1 MDPIPSWQNRTPD
14 HNPTNSGDHVAG
26 VPVEPKSS
34 AITTLDLSS
43 VHLYSMRPFAVPQE
57 IRKHA
62 DDLNLPRNILLP
74 LLELLAA
81 GEPRSFQRILRDNTE
96 FVVISDRAGSLEQT
110 PEAETALYFLGGG
123 GSVLKLAI
131 AIRPQGRSV
140 WRIIRPSTITR
151 PDPAVASC
159 TKSPGARASVAAM
172 LGSM

>member
-1 MDPIPSWQNRTPD
+1 
-14 HNPTNSGDHVAG
+14 
-26 VPVEPKSS
+26 
-34 AITTLDLSS
+34 
-43 VHLYSMRPFAVPQE
+43 MRPFAVPQE

-123 GSVLKLAI
+123 GSVL
-131 AIRPQGRSV
+131 
-140 WRIIRPSTITR
+140 
-151 PDPAVASC
+151 
-159 TKSPGARASVAAM
+159 
-172 LGSM
+172 